1 MLKNDI
7 LLTIGGEIALYFFFG
22 GGRDLKQPL
31 QLLKKQKTTYRETPI
46 RICPASLQYWL
57 RLSYVAALVTAETE
71 HTIS

>member
-46 RICPASLQYWL
+46 RICPASLQY
-57 RLSYVAALVTAETE
+57 
-71 HTIS
+71 